1 MSETRDARVKRLMW
15 RSHHRG
21 IREMDILMGGFAS
34 ERLAMMDSAQL
45 TEFEDIIDI
54 PDQQLLAWVTGAEV
68 PPEEQ
73 NRGLLAELLNFRP

>member
-68 PPEEQ
+68 PPEER